1 MGSKLGCDR
10 PVLTKE
16 MIRAG
21 CEVLAR
27 WHFYDSNW
35 VTEEQTVSEIWEAI
49 WDSRISEKTRKAHSG
64 HR

>member
-1 MGSKLGCDR
+1 MSQQSGPDR

-27 WHFYDSNW
+27 WHYHDSNW
-35 VTEEQTVSEIWEAI
+35 ITEEQTVSEIWKAI
-49 WDSRISEKTRKAHSG
+49 
-64 HR
+64 